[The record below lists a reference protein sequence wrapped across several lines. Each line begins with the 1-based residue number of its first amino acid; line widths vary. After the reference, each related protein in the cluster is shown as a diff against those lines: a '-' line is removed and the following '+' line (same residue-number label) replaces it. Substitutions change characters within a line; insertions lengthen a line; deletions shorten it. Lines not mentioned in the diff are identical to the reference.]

1 MHYFTKILIYISFL
15 SIIHT
20 ITLQEAYN
28 ESNAFLEYDK
38 YIILNSEE
46 IYTGGL
52 GIYEGNIYINCNGS
66 VIDLQGGTGIW
77 IYAEEQIPSM
87 LTMEHCTIT
96 NGEYYGL
103 SFGGMSEGLIT
114 NCNFINTNFGL
125 QLSEESIVN
134 ITNSIFAYQNTYGI
148 AVTTE
153 EPILNASYC
162 LFWENQEA
170 DCMENC
176 PGWGSIWTQLE
187 LQPGIGIIYDNP
199 NFLDFENFNFELLNT
214 SPCIN
219 SGNPEQTDIDGSISD
234 IGAIPF
240 NNENCSTHGDINYD
254 NTVNVLDVVELI
266 NCILYENGCSICYD
280 INNDNEYNILD
291 VLEIINIITINNY

>member
-1 MHYFTKILIYISFL
+1 MNYFIKILTYISFL
-15 SIIHT
+15 SAIYSIS
-20 ITLQEAYN
+20 LQEVYN
-28 ESNAFLEYDK
+28 ESGPYLDYDK
-38 YIILNSEE
+38 YIILEPNQ

-52 GIYEGNIYINCNGS
+52 GIYEGNIYINCSGS
-66 VIDLQGGTGIW
+66 IIDLQEGTGIW
-77 IYAEEQIPSM
+77 VYAEEQIPSM
-87 LTMEHCTIT
+87 LTIEQCTIT

-103 SFGGMSEGLIT
+103 SFGGLSEGLVT
-114 NCNFINTNFGL
+114 NCNFIDTNFGL
-125 QLSEESIVN
+125 KLFDESNVDV
-134 ITNSIFAYQNTYGI
+134 TNSIFAYQDTYGI

-153 EPILNASYC
+153 QPILNTSYC

-176 PGWGSIWTQLE
+176 PGWGSVWTQLE
-187 LQPGIGIIYDNP
+187 LQPGTGIIYDNP
-199 NFLDFENFNFELLNT
+199 NFFDSENLNFELLDS

-219 SGNPEQTDIDGSISD
+219 SGDPTQTDIDGTISD

-240 NNENCSTHGDINYD
+240 NNQNCLTHGDLNND
-254 NTVNVLDVVELI
+254 NTVNILDIVELI

-291 VLEIINIITINNY
+291 VLEIVNIITINNY